1 MESIQSINLLPEEL
15 KVDNDIKNRI
25 IEDYESFSKNGL
37 PQNLENYILREY
49 KLDLSSEYGGKK
61 IKNPFGKAS
70 GQLSC
75 TSSQVKTD
83 GEAGLGF
90 VVLKTVIS
98 QDKSSH
104 SNMDEWK
111 ITAPKMVAEDIVSK
125 NGKRGYTV
133 TWKGRGWDKSFKEY
147 LQFMEEA
154 LGIGLQHNMLV
165 VPSCKYHLPV
175 RGEAYNE
182 EEYEYTTTSLLNSW
196 KKAMGNE
203 PMLLEKD
210 FSPTLSGSDRS
221 KAKDTILNW
230 LDEVPKMIKKYCK
243 KDEVILGLKLMNTL
257 FEDEFQV
264 EMLSKVSSSSSLS
277 DLLILFNRLFDPNKE
292 FEGKNGVAYGGWD
305 LSDRNLKVLSD
316 FRKLQYEGKLSKDRK
331 SWSATGNIESGRTMV
346 EYGLR
351 GCSSGQIHTFFQIP
365 VNNYRMSSGS
375 RSQKAMN
382 ELLFNPV
389 DGMIVS
395 MLYLKNI
402 LKGNNEDTTLKWEE
416 IYTLHERENIFHL
429 FGRL

>member
-15 KVDNDIKNRI
+15 KVENNIKNKI
-25 IEDYESFSKNGL
+25 IEDYESFSQNGL
-37 PQNLENYILREY
+37 PQNLENYILHKY

-111 ITAPKMVAEDIVSK
+111 ITAPKMVVEDIVSK

-133 TWKGRGWDKSFKEY
+133 TWKGRGWDKSFEEY
-147 LQFMEEA
+147 LKFMEEA
-154 LGIGLQHNMLV
+154 LGIGLQNNMLV

-175 RGEAYNE
+175 SGEAYNE

-196 KKAMGNE
+196 KKVMGNE

-221 KAKDTILNW
+221 KAKDNILNW
-230 LDEVPKMIKKYCK
+230 LDEVPKMIKKYSN
-243 KDEVILGLKLMNTL
+243 KDDIILGLKLMNTL

-264 EMLSKVSSSSSLS
+264 EMLSKVSTSSIS
-277 DLLILFNRLFDPNKE
+277 DFLILFNRLFDPNKE
-292 FEGKNGVAYGGWD
+292 FEGKKGVAYGGWD

-316 FRKLQYEGKLSKDRK
+316 FRKLQYEGKLSKDIK

-351 GCSSGQIHTFFQIP
+351 GCSSGQIHTYFQAP
-365 VNNYRMSSGS
+365 VNNYRMSLGS

-402 LKGNNEDTTLKWEE
+402 LKGNNEDAILKWEQ
-416 IYTLHERENIFHL
+416 IYTLHERENVFHL